1 MRTEEQGR
9 STALVLFFLLAYIL
23 SWLIHVPLALAHQGV
38 IKTHLPAWLHFVGAF
53 GPMAAALL
61 VTAWQSGPTG
71 LRELLGRVTRWRV
84 GTGWLLVGVFSPA
97 LAFLAAAPIFRL
109 VSGQWPFAQFGAL
122 GELPELN
129 WLAGWLV
136 WTLTFGLGEETGWRG
151 FALPRLQ
158 ASRSARSATL
168 IVGLLWAGWHLPQF
182 FYNYKDVTLFGLAAF
197 LVSILSGALVLT
209 FLYNSTGGSVLV
221 AILWH
226 GSLNTAVA
234 EVDGLMAALVNGCII
249 LAAVLIA
256 NRYGPDTLS
265 ATGNKHIL

>member
-1 MRTEEQGR
+1 MNAEGKRRKQ
-9 STALVLFFLLAYIL
+9 ALLFFFVLAYAF
-23 SWLIHVPLALAHQGV
+23 SWLVHVPLALANQGL
-38 IKTHLPAWLHFVGAF
+38 IAADLPAWLHFIGAF
-53 GPMAAALL
+53 GPLAAALL
-61 VTAWQSGPTG
+61 VTAWQNGRTG
-71 LRELLGRVTRWRV
+71 LRELFGRVTRWRV
-84 GTGWLLVGVFSPA
+84 GARWLLLAIFSPA
-97 LAFLAAAPIFRL
+97 LAFLVAAPIVWL

-122 GELPELN
+122 GELPQLN

-158 ASRSARSATL
+158 ANRSARSATL
-168 IVGLLWAGWHLPQF
+168 ILGLLWAGWHLPQF
-182 FYNYKDVTLFGLAAF
+182 FYNYKDVSLFGIAAF

-234 EVDGLMAALVNGCII
+234 EADGLMAALVNGLVI

-256 NRYGPDTLS
+256 NRFGPETLS
-265 ATGNKHIL
+265 ATGTKHTL